1 MRAYL
6 FPIWAMAACSSQS
19 DAPVDLPTEPA
30 SRPVPV
36 VVLISLDTTRADAL
50 SCYADQSHWGLA
62 FPPDSRPVPKTPV
75 LDSLAAGGVR
85 FSWALAHAPTT
96 LSSHTSMLSGRDP
109 HRHRVVRN
117 GYSVP
122 ADVPMVA
129 ERFAEAGWDTV
140 AVLGSSALEVK
151 MGMNRG
157 FRDYHDPGP
166 QPPGGMYM
174 LPAAEVTKRTL
185 DRIDTRPDPTAPLF
199 LFVHY
204 YDPHMPWVF
213 APADLVQQFTDPQ
226 YDGYVDGSM
235 PAVGR
240 LTQERRA
247 GTLRYGDARQ
257 ARALYLAQVAYA
269 DQQVGVLLDGL
280 KRRGLLEDAV
290 VMAIS
295 DHGETL
301 DESEQNPY
309 THGPE
314 VALWDI
320 HVPLL
325 VRGFGAHQGIPA
337 GAVVQRP
344 VRLLDVAA
352 TLSATAGL
360 GDAFGDGTDLS
371 PLWTPG
377 GTVPAAP
384 IFSEA
389 TKPMKAEAKTAW
401 NNLPFERSV
410 VEGGTMARFR
420 PLQRGLATLHQVA
433 PGAPA
438 IDNVPLL
445 KQQVQ
450 LLQAW
455 DAAAPPFRP
464 SEYDAETEAALK
476 ALGYLD

>member
-1 MRAYL
+1 MRRLLATAL
-6 FPIWAMAACSSQS
+6 FAVACAT
-19 DAPVDLPTEPA
+19 DAPAPPVAPPEEPENTG
-30 SRPVPV
+30 PNVI
-36 VVLISLDTTRADAL
+36 LISLDTTRADAL
-50 SCYADQSHWGLA
+50 SCYSAENHWGLS
-62 FPPDSRPVPKTPV
+62 FPAKSRPVPQTPV
-75 LDSLAAGGVR
+75 LDDIAAHGVR

-109 HRHRVVRN
+109 HRHGVVRN

-122 ADVPMVA
+122 GDVPLVT

-174 LPAAEVTKRTL
+174 LPAEEVTKRAL
-185 DRIDTRPDPTAPLF
+185 DRVDARPDTASPLF

-204 YDPHMPWVF
+204 YDPHMPWLF
-213 APADLVQQFTDPQ
+213 APPDLVSQFVDPT
-226 YDGYVDGSM
+226 YSGYVDGSM
-235 PAVGR
+235 QAVGQ
-240 LTQERRA
+240 LTRQRID

-269 DQQVGVLLDGL
+269 DRQVGVLLDGL
-280 KRRGLLEDAV
+280 RARGLLDNTV
-290 VMAIS
+290 VMVVS

-301 DESEQNPY
+301 DESAVAPY
-309 THGPE
+309 SHGPE

-320 HVPLL
+320 HVPWLI
-325 VRGFGAHQGIPA
+325 RSYGDTRRIPE

-360 GDAFGDGTDLS
+360 GTAFGDGVDQS
-371 PLWTPG
+371 PLWTRA
-377 GTVPAAP
+377 GTVPTTP

-389 TKPMKAEAKTAW
+389 TKPMKAESKEKW

-420 PLQRGLATLHQVA
+420 PLQRGLATLHRVA
-433 PGAPA
+433 PGAPTV
-438 IDNVPLL
+438 DDVPLL
-445 KQQVQ
+445 KQQVK

-455 DAAAPPFRP
+455 DAAAPPHRP

-476 ALGYLD
+476 ALGYLE